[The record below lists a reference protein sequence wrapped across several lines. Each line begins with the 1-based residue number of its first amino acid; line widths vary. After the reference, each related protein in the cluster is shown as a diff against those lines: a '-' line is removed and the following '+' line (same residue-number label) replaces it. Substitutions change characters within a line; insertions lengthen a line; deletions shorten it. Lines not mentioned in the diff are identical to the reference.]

1 MADAG
6 ARVGRRPAGGDGAAW
21 RVASGALLALAA
33 VGWWWS
39 VKVADD
45 MSGGAMDQMA
55 GPMSLGAFVV
65 AWIAMMAAM
74 MLPAVLPVVKLY
86 GLAAAR
92 GRVAPVPFFVA
103 GYLALWT
110 TLAVPAYLAW
120 RRLEMPLADGMAW
133 AGRVAGATLLVA
145 AVWQVSPLKSACLR
159 HCRSP
164 LGVFLRFGGDARRP
178 SGAARMGLVHG
189 AYCIGC
195 CWALFA
201 VLVAAASMSVLWL
214 VVFTVL
220 IVAEKNSASGE
231 RFALAAAP
239 VLAALGAALLVHPS
253 LITHIT

>member
-1 MADAG
+1 MPDAG
-6 ARVGRRPAGGDGAAW
+6 VQVSPSPAIRDGVARRTVPM
-21 RVASGALLALAA
+21 VLLALAA

-39 VKVADD
+39 VKVAGD
-45 MSGGAMDQMA
+45 MSGGGMDAMA

-65 AWIAMMAAM
+65 AWLAMMAAM

-92 GRVAPVPFFVA
+92 GTVAPAPLFVA
-103 GYLALWT
+103 GYLVLWT
-110 TLAVPAYLAW
+110 TLALPAFVAW
-120 RRLEMPLADGMAW
+120 RALEMPLADGAAW
-133 AGRVAGATLLVA
+133 AGRVAGATLLAA
-145 AVWQVSPLKSACLR
+145 AVWQVSPVKSACLR

-164 LGVFLRFGGDARRP
+164 MGVFLRFGGDARRP
-178 SGAARMGLVHG
+178 AGAMRMGFVHG

-201 VLVAAASMSVLWL
+201 VLVAAASMSVVWL

-220 IVAEKNSASGE
+220 IFAEKNLPSGE

-239 VLAALGAALLVHPS
+239 ALAALGAALLIAPS